1 MKDKEEK
8 EVYEIDNR
16 KYIVTTRV
24 VENAQGLNNLYEAF
38 SKYALRKLNTTIW
51 KNGLTFQKIQVII
64 VSVNT

>member
-38 SKYALRKLNTTIW
+38 SKYAIRKLNTTIW